1 VLIEQLI
8 GKTSIALSRPMTYHP
23 EVQHG
28 IAEITMDL
36 ETMGPHIGKVSL
48 GISLDEQ
55 PRWG

>member
-1 VLIEQLI
+1 VIIEQLN

-48 GISLDEQ
+48 GISLDE
-55 PRWG
+55 